1 MIPRTLW
8 WGPFFF
14 DWNFGQSF
22 GGFDLHQ
29 QRGQLGQQI
38 QPKKPSFHGGLHLRV
53 PTVLSDLWVVGQN
66 HLVRRRMAIGLR
78 CVIHGQSQSWKYDQ
92 TAAGIA
98 QKFLASGSARKIP
111 FWMFTT
117 VSSCV
122 MVFSWRCIW
131 ICGCGAVGR
140 WQRGNVSS
148 IHEPV
153 FLCIGEVGVA
163 RVRFVVFPEGY
174 RLKSCCRLDT
184 PWTTCIFYVTS
195 RSCASSK
202 PKSL

>member
-8 WGPFFF
+8 WGPLFF

-38 QPKKPSFHGGLHLRV
+38 QPKKPSFHGGLHLMV
-53 PTVLSDLWVVGQN
+53 PTVLSGLWVVGQN

-131 ICGCGAVGR
+131 ICGCGFVLRPLAGR
-140 WQRGNVSS
+140 ECQLHSWASFSLYRRSWCSASQIRGFSW
-148 IHEPV
+148 
-153 FLCIGEVGVA
+153 
-163 RVRFVVFPEGY
+163 RV
-174 RLKSCCRLDT
+174 
-184 PWTTCIFYVTS
+184 
-195 RSCASSK
+195 
-202 PKSL
+202 